1 MDKETLRMNLET
13 ELKRGVQTLAVLS
26 LLKEKQYGYSLLE
39 ALSEKNMNIEAGTL
53 YPMLRRLETQ
63 GLLASSWD
71 LVESRPRKYYSLSQ
85 LGEEMLDE
93 LMAVYKKM
101 SKDLAIWL

>member
-71 LVESRPRKYYSLSQ
+71 LVEARPRKYYSLSQ

>member
-1 MDKETLRMNLET
+1 MDKETLKVNFEI

-39 ALSEKNMNIEAGTL
+39 GLAEKNMTIEAGTL

-63 GLLASSWD
+63 GLLESSWD
-71 LVESRPRKYYSLSQ
+71 LVESRQRKYYNLST
-85 LGEEMLDE
+85 LGLEILKD
-93 LMAVYKKM
+93 LVNVYKKM
-101 SKDLAIWL
+101 SDDLALWL

>member
-26 LLKEKQYGYSLLE
+26 LLKDKQYGYSLLE
-39 ALSEKNMNIEAGTL
+39 ALALKNMNIEAGTL

-63 GLLASSWD
+63 GLLESSWD
-71 LVESRPRKYYSLSQ
+71 LVEARPRKYYNLSQ

-101 SKDLAIWL
+101 SKDLALWL

>member
-1 MDKETLRMNLET
+1 
-13 ELKRGVQTLAVLS
+13 
-26 LLKEKQYGYSLLE
+26 
-39 ALSEKNMNIEAGTL
+39 MNIEAGTL

-71 LVESRPRKYYSLSQ
+71 LVEARPRKYNNISQ

-101 SKDLAIWL
+101 SKDLALWL

>member
-1 MDKETLRMNLET
+1 MDQEALKINFET

-39 ALSEKNMNIEAGTL
+39 SLAFKNMNIEAGTL

-63 GLLASSWD
+63 GVLESSWD
-71 LVESRPRKYYSLSQ
+71 LVESRQRKYYNLSA
-85 LGEEMLDE
+85 LGVEILDD
-93 LMAVYKKM
+93 LILVYKKM
-101 SKDLAIWL
+101 SDDLALWL